1 MASQH
6 PRQDRISAAALKD
19 QLQDLALAAGGCMK
33 AKPSMAARAR
43 LRAALTRSLKALK
56 SPINECPPPADPD
69 GGAEIDN
76 NLADPVRL
84 VAQYVAAGGD
94 WAALIAAI
102 TSRGRSGQTRREY
115 LTPETSKSSQG
126 DHHGP
131 AVSL

>member
-1 MASQH
+1 MAFMH
-6 PRQDRISAAALKD
+6 PPEKITTQDLKD

-33 AKPSMAARAR
+33 AKPSLSERAH
-43 LRAALTRSLKALK
+43 LRVALSRTLKILK
-56 SPINECPPPADPD
+56 SPINECPAPADPD

-115 LTPETSKSSQG
+115 LTPETSKTSQG